1 MKDMKVCVIGQG
13 YIGLPTAAII
23 ASKGIEVAGVDVRKE
38 VVDTINKGEIHIKE
52 PALAGLVKHDV
63 SEGFLKAATT
73 PDTADVFLITVPTP
87 FIEED
92 KTPDLSYVE
101 NAIDSII
108 PHLSQE
114 NLVII
119 ESTCPVGTTTSMH
132 NYIIEKRP
140 ELDGKL
146 YMAYCPERVLPGNII
161 YELEYNDRVIGG
173 INKASTK
180 KAIEFYRIFVKGEL
194 LATTDKS
201 AEMCKLTE
209 NAYRDVNIAF
219 ANEISM
225 ICEQAGID
233 PYDLIKL
240 ANHHP
245 RVNILQPGPG
255 VGGHCIAVDP
265 WFLISNFKSDA
276 GLMKTARE
284 TNLKKTTWV
293 INKIK
298 EAIQDFKSKEN
309 KEPVV
314 ACMGL
319 AFKPNVDDL
328 RESPAIE
335 IYKYLQ
341 ASEKNVIACEPNLR
355 KHEAIELFSVE
366 GAVSKADIIVL
377 LVAHNEFK
385 SLSIPIEKE
394 VLKFCNIE

>member
-1 MKDMKVCVIGQG
+1 MKNIKVCVIGQG

-63 SEGFLKAATT
+63 SEGYLKAATA
-73 PDTADVFLITVPTP
+73 PGKADIFLITVPTP

-101 NAIDSII
+101 NAIESIL
-108 PHLSQE
+108 PHLSPG

-140 ELDGKL
+140 ELEGKL

-173 INKASTK
+173 INEVSTK

-194 LATTDKS
+194 LATSDKA

-298 EAIQDFKSKEN
+298 EAIEDFKSKEN

-355 KHEAIELFSVE
+355 KHEVIELFSVE
-366 GAVSKADIIVL
+366 NAVSKADIIVL

-385 SLSIPIEKE
+385 SLNIPVEKE
-394 VLKFCNIE
+394 VLKFCNIN